1 MSDKNGSSGKPDV
14 DAIREEIAQT
24 RADLGETVQ
33 ALAAKADVKARAKD
47 QVELTKQRAKDQ
59 VELTKHKVKAQ
70 AADATQKA
78 RDAAVTA
85 SDKVRT
91 VAAQASDKAKGTAVQ
106 VRESG
111 AVDKAQNVKE
121 QVRSNPVP
129 FAAVLGG
136 VVALVA
142 VLLVIRRRRG

>member
-14 DAIREEIAQT
+14 DALREEIAQT

-47 QVELTKQRAKDQ
+47 QVEQTKQR
-59 VELTKHKVKAQ
+59 VKAQ
-70 AADATQKA
+70 AAEATQKA
-78 RDAAVTA
+78 KEAAATA
-85 SDKVRT
+85 SDKVRM
-91 VAAQASDKAKGTAVQ
+91 VAAQAGDKAKGTAVQ

-111 AVDKAQNVKE
+111 ALDKAQGAKE

-129 FAAVLGG
+129 FVAVLGG
-136 VVALVA
+136 VAALVA
-142 VLLVIRRRRG
+142 VILIMRRRRG